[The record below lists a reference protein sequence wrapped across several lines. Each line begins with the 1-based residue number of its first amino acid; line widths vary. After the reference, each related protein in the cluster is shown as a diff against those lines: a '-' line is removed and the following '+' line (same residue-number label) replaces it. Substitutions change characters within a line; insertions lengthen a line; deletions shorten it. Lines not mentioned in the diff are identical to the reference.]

1 MNLRSKVK
9 LLFAEIEFCD
19 QTKKEAW
26 YTIIWQCLWAWL
38 IIGVLLITGGFYP
51 QFEPTPSLSR
61 VSDYILA
68 WIGVL
73 LVQGVVLVVL
83 GTLNWQ
89 KITTKWVLELSGI
102 LVLMTGWANFGI
114 FILVTG
120 TPAFISMVYTWLFV
134 AALSIRFG
142 AVLKFTKITE
152 RNVSK
157 FTAMEL

>member
-1 MNLRSKVK
+1 M
-9 LLFAEIEFCD
+9 
-19 QTKKEAW
+19 
-26 YTIIWQCLWAWL
+26 
-38 IIGVLLITGGFYP
+38 
-51 QFEPTPSLSR
+51 
-61 VSDYILA
+61 A